1 MSERI
6 TKLDS
11 EEVLEVS
18 GGFEE
23 FETSWARDMD
33 PIDIV
38 SGKKKKL
45 LVSEEDEEKE
55 EES

>member
-11 EEVLEVS
+11 EELLEVS
-18 GGFEE
+18 GGFED
-23 FETSWARDMD
+23 FEKSWAIDMD

-45 LVSEEDEEKE
+45 LASEEDDEKE